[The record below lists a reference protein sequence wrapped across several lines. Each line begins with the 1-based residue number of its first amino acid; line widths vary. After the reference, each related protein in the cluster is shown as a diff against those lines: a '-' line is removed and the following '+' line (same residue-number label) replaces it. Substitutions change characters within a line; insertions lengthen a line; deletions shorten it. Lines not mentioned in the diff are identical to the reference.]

1 MVDKNVHKA
10 PSQWR
15 QSGLVT
21 LWLSALV
28 VALDQAT
35 KLWILNNVTYMVD
48 RIEVLPF
55 FNIIHVR
62 NFGAAFSFLN
72 DQAGWQKFLFVALA
86 LGISAALAFMLRRQN
101 KNMVRINIA
110 FALIIGGALG
120 NVIDRIWLGS
130 VVDFLDL
137 YYGSYHWP
145 AFNIA
150 DSAIVLGAI
159 TMVLDSLLAA
169 SQQGKK
175 HE

>member
-62 NFGAAFSFLN
+62 NFGAAFSFLS
-72 DQAGWQKFLFVALA
+72 DQAGWQKFLFVILA
-86 LGISAALAFMLRRQN
+86 LGISTALAFMLRRQN